1 MGHFLLASIRPMLV
15 PLALVCFSSPALAVT
30 PMLQADQQE
39 SDQETDQESDKED
52 ETKSY
57 ADVITDE
64 AVTSEGLFDTHMIG
78 DDLYFE
84 IPLEM
89 MEREML
95 RPLHRR
101 VLVLVQPGTGVSVV
115 SLQVV
120 AGGEGHF
127 ALSANHEAPD
137 LALVGHSVDGAN
149 ETGVNLRVQR
159 VALFWPID
167 GKGGY
172 VTLLF
177 NEKVVIAHVL
187 LRL

>member
-15 PLALVCFSSPALAVT
+15 SLALVCFRSPALAVT

-39 SDQETDQESDKED
+39 SEESEESDKED

-95 RPLHRR
+95 LLTRIAATPA
-101 VLVLVQPGTGVSVV
+101 GVGF
-115 SLQVV
+115 
-120 AGGEGHF
+120 GGSKANTSTIRWQGKASGCFF
-127 ALSANHEAPD
+127 A
-137 LALVGHSVDGAN
+137 
-149 ETGVNLRVQR
+149 
-159 VALFWPID
+159 W
-167 GKGGY
+167 
-172 VTLLF
+172 
-177 NEKVVIAHVL
+177 
-187 LRL
+187 